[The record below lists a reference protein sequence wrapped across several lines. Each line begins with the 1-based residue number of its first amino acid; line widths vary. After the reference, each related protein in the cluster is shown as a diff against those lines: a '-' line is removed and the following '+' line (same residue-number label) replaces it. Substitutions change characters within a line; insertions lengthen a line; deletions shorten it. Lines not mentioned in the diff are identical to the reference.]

1 MGRGFDPHGAHPR
14 HKARTLAQRI
24 VGKDSGLLA
33 VLCPVEGVAVD
44 LGVQQHLVRALVLDA
59 EFVVFLDVD
68 LGEEGLVAQA
78 TVGVVAAGVDVG
90 AVGQQVERVFEVGAG
105 VGVLAVV
112 GVDTAGHLVELSE
125 DAVLLPFEQSERDRV
140 GVVRLEE
147 SFLLAL
153 QPVAIRGELAQFVGL
168 LGHEPV
174 ELVVQH
180 PAERFAVRGR
190 DLNALVVPLDH
201 LLDVLDEDRAAGA
214 VGALG
219 VPAGADE
226 VGVDVAVTV
235 LRVRDHQP

>member
-1 MGRGFDPHGAHPR
+1 MLHPR
-14 HKARTLAQRI
+14 HKARTLARRI
-24 VGKDSGLLA
+24 VGKGSSLFA

-44 LGVQQHLVRALVLDA
+44 LGVEQHLVGALVLDS
-59 EFVVFLDVD
+59 ELVVFLDVD

-78 TVGVVAAGVDVG
+78 AVGVVAAGVDVG
-90 AVGQQVERVFEVGAG
+90 AVGQQVEGVCEVGAG
-105 VGVLAVV
+105 VGVFAVV
-112 GVDTAGHLVELSE
+112 GVDAAGHLVELSE
-125 DAVLLPFEQSERDRV
+125 DAVLFAFEERERDRV
-140 GVVRLEE
+140 GVVSLEE

-153 QPVAIRGELAQFVGL
+153 EPVAVGGELAQFVGL

-180 PAERFAVRGR
+180 PAECFAVRGG
-190 DLNALVVPLDH
+190 DLHSLVVPLDH
-201 LLDVLDEDRAAGA
+201 VLDVLDEDRAAGA

>member
-1 MGRGFDPHGAHPR
+1 M
-14 HKARTLAQRI
+14 
-24 VGKDSGLLA
+24 
-33 VLCPVEGVAVD
+33 
-44 LGVQQHLVRALVLDA
+44 
-59 EFVVFLDVD
+59 
-68 LGEEGLVAQA
+68 
-78 TVGVVAAGVDVG
+78 
-90 AVGQQVERVFEVGAG
+90 GAG